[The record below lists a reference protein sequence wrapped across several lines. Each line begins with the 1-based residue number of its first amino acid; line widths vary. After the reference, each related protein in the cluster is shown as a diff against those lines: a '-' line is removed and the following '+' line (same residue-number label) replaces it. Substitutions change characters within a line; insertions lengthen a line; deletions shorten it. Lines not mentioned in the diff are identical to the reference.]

1 MVLGCEGDL
10 DVEILNNLTF
20 KARFLAR
27 VLQTQ
32 LFLFWGLSNGLFVFK
47 CPRLVHHLWCAGT
60 FVTLIKFL
68 IDLLSF
74 AVNKS

>member
-20 KARFLAR
+20 KALFLAR
-27 VLQTQ
+27 VLRTQ

-47 CPRLVHHLWCAGT
+47 CPR
-60 FVTLIKFL
+60 
-68 IDLLSF
+68 
-74 AVNKS
+74 